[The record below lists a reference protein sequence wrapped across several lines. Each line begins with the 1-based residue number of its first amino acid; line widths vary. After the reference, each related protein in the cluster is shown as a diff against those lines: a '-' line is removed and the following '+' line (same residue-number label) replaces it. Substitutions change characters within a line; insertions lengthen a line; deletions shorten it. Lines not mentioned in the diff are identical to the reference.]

1 MLEVELK
8 SKDLKKYVC
17 IKLGKNKNDSIYDEE
32 LNKITDIH
40 IDGLDFF
47 NEQTDMT
54 IYDLIFFKNLKMCYL
69 SDMKISKNEVN
80 ILNNINGLN
89 SLQLNNCVIEE
100 DIHIVL
106 PIELL
111 VIEECS
117 NVKISTY
124 TKMNELEKLCIINCN
139 NVDIKGISKLTN
151 LKKIFLQNLEFD
163 NIDEILNL
171 KNLKNL
177 NLNGSKIKS
186 LEKIYKNTELE
197 IEHQDNNFLYDS
209 EF

>member
-1 MLEVELK
+1 
-8 SKDLKKYVC
+8 
-17 IKLGKNKNDSIYDEE
+17 
-32 LNKITDIH
+32 
-40 IDGLDFF
+40 
-47 NEQTDMT
+47 
-54 IYDLIFFKNLKMCYL
+54 
-69 SDMKISKNEVN
+69 MKISKNEVN

-139 NVDIKGISKLTN
+139 NVDIKGISK
-151 LKKIFLQNLEFD
+151 F
-163 NIDEILNL
+163 IL
-171 KNLKNL
+171 
-177 NLNGSKIKS
+177 
-186 LEKIYKNTELE
+186 
-197 IEHQDNNFLYDS
+197 
-209 EF
+209 